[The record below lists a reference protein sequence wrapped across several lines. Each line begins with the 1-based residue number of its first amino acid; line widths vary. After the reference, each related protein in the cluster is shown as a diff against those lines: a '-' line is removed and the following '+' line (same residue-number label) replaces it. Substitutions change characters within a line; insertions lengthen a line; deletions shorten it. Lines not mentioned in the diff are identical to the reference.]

1 MKKFLWLTGTVLIF
15 ASVLTSQSNPMK
27 IVDRIVARVN
37 DDIITQSDVNREMIQ
52 YRQELAQKF
61 TGEQLD
67 QEMKK
72 AEKEVLEGLIRD
84 KLFLQKAQELGIG
97 SGMDVQVSAE
107 IERMRKQYNIK
118 DMEEF
123 EKALEA
129 QGMTLAGYRE
139 YVKKQMIIGS
149 LIGEFVDS
157 RITLLTEEVERY
169 YKDHAKDFSSPE
181 EVTLSEI
188 LIPTSGA
195 DGQSEAL
202 AEEYRKRVL
211 QGESFATVAS
221 QYSKGPTASKGGGIG
236 TFQVAKLNPQIASAI
251 ATVKEG
257 DVSPVIKLPGGCA
270 FYRVDGRKASVV
282 SPFETVRDQIREL
295 LLRQKRAPEYERF
308 VAQLKEDASIQLF
321 GELGIGK

>member
-1 MKKFLWLTGTVLIF
+1 MKKFVGRLGTMLIF
-15 ASVLTSQSNPMK
+15 GSVLAAQTKPEK

-61 TGEQLD
+61 TGEQLE

-118 DMEEF
+118 DMDEF

-129 QGMTLAGYRE
+129 QGMTLAGYRD

-157 RITLLTEEVERY
+157 RITLLSEEVERY

-181 EVTLSEI
+181 EVTMSEI
-188 LIPTSGA
+188 LIPTSGV
-195 DGQSEAL
+195 DGQSEAQ

-221 QYSKGPTASKGGGIG
+221 QYSKGPTAGKGGGIG
-236 TFQVAKLNPQIASAI
+236 TFQVAKLNPQIASGI

-257 DVSPVIKLPGGCA
+257 DITPVIKLQGAFA
-270 FYRVDGRKASVV
+270 FYRVDSRKPSVV
-282 SPFETVRDQIREL
+282 SPFDSVKDQIREL
-295 LLRQKRAPEYERF
+295 LFRQKRAPEYERF
-308 VAQLKEDASIQLF
+308 VAQLKEDASIQVF
-321 GELGIGK
+321 AELGIGK